1 MSSIVKVGLKPILP
15 CVILFLEVQMEYITE
30 VIILL
35 SFIVNKGAH
44 RMSLVHVLYAD
55 MDQRE

>member
-1 MSSIVKVGLKPILP
+1 
-15 CVILFLEVQMEYITE
+15 MEYITE

-35 SFIVNKGAH
+35 SFAVNKGAH

-55 MDQRE
+55 TSILAIINMDQRE